1 MMYGKNDFLSGSI
14 NCNVLLIGKTGTGK
28 SSLANYLFDK
38 NKFRT
43 GKGEPVTGWE
53 ENFKHEKLLFG
64 DDICIDVYD
73 SVGLEA
79 NNFNEWS
86 KKLEEFLSKK
96 QVISSG
102 NIIPANDIIHVLFY
116 TINAA
121 SARVEENEINILKN
135 ICSNYKLESAII
147 LTNCDVATEEQT
159 TGIKNIIKKIDRR
172 IDIIRV
178 CSVSHT
184 TRSGKK
190 TEPFGKEL
198 ALQKILEASYEKVG
212 KSLTTAVYTNIAGIM
227 LRERENTNKKIDNLT
242 ISVLDMKTVW
252 KEIDL
257 IRSNLYKILHDIEF
271 LINKQYQSYYDFI
284 NNFPC
289 DWKGK
294 KFFNDTYK
302 TMRYTIDNVLS
313 DELEM
318 KKQFER
324 SLEEFKDDNSFEKIK
339 AGYNIAVT
347 VLFLKQKLKK
357 EINEKLFNK
366 VISLA
371 SRDFMLFNILSF

>member
-135 ICSNYKLESAII
+135 ICSNYKLEPAII

-159 TGIKNIIKKIDRR
+159 NGIKNIIKKIDRR

-212 KSLTTAVYTNIAGIM
+212 KSLITAIYTNIAGIM

-271 LINKQYQSYYDFI
+271 LIHKQYQSYYDFI
-284 NNFPC
+284 NNLPC

-302 TMRYTIDNVLS
+302 TIRYTIDNVLS